1 MHRLEKVG
9 NILAEQ
15 TKKKKTVE
23 KLKGVTDQEISEVL
37 SLARN
42 TVSEDLNKLLTNQ
55 ETIRVKSRPVLF
67 FSRQELEK
75 QYSCVFDDQVTVFNH
90 RSRNSRYKPRR
101 CKNIIRY
108 DQEYIGKIKV

>member
-15 TKKKKTVE
+15 TKKQKTVE
-23 KLKGVTDQEISEVL
+23 QLKGNTAQKISEVL

-55 ETIRVKSRPVLF
+55 EAIRVKSRPVLF

-75 QYSCVFDDQVTVFNH
+75 QYSCVFDEQVTVFNH
-90 RSRNSRYKPRR
+90 QSRNSRYKIDDVKTLLGMI
-101 CKNIIRY
+101 KNTL
-108 DQEYIGKIKV
+108 EK

>member
-15 TKKKKTVE
+15 TKMQKTVE
-23 KLKGVTDQEISEVL
+23 QLKGVTALEISEMS

-55 ETIRVKSRPVLF
+55 EAIRVKSRPVLF
-67 FSRQELEK
+67 PTNRLNILIVFFSQF
-75 QYSCVFDDQVTVFNH
+75 CVFICIVIQL
-90 RSRNSRYKPRR
+90 
-101 CKNIIRY
+101 IIRSY
-108 DQEYIGKIKV
+108 F